1 MLLGSYRV
9 GVLASETKRY
19 LSFNI
24 LTPRRTEQQ
33 TIQDKKGVS
42 FSKLQFSLL
51 DIGEIDKY
59 SENEPE
65 CLPRTGISSFAAR
78 RRRC

>member
-24 LTPRRTEQQ
+24 LTPSRTQQQ

-42 FSKLQFSLL
+42 FSKF
-51 DIGEIDKY
+51 DIGQIDKY
-59 SENEPE
+59 WENEPE